1 MSRQSTMEAGRRF
14 TEASMTT
21 LGIIQRDT
29 GATTSDPIT
38 YEETPVYETI
48 YTGKCKVKFPDMQPA
63 EVSVPGMVVVEQ
75 DAILSL
81 PIEGSGGVRVDDIWT
96 CTENVLD
103 PSLVGVKL
111 RIAGVHHQTSATARR
126 FPVREGN

>member
-1 MSRQSTMEAGRRF
+1 
-14 TEASMTT
+14 MTT

-29 GATTSDPIT
+29 GATTTDPIT
-38 YEETPVYETI
+38 YEETPVLATV

-81 PIEGSGGVRVDDIWT
+81 PIEGSGGVPADAIWT

-111 RIAGVHHQTSATARR
+111 RVAGVHHQTSATARR
-126 FPVREGN
+126 FPVREAS

>member
-1 MSRQSTMEAGRRF
+1 
-14 TEASMTT
+14 MTT

-29 GATTSDPIT
+29 GATTQDPVT
-38 YEETPVYETI
+38 LEETPVFETV
-48 YTGKCKVKFPDMQPA
+48 YTGKCKLKFPGMQPA

-81 PIEGSGGVRVDDIWT
+81 PVDGSGGVKVDDIWT

-103 PSLVGVKL
+103 PSLVGVSL
-111 RIAGVHHQTSATARR
+111 RIAGMHHQTSATARR
-126 FPVREGN
+126 FPVREVS